1 MDKTQL
7 YEKLDEMVEI
17 MGAEQ
22 ILDALA
28 RALSSDVLED
38 NLRYINRCY
47 ETNVDFD

>member
-1 MDKTQL
+1 MDKSKL

-22 ILDALA
+22 MLDALV

-47 ETNVDFD
+47 ETNVEFD